1 VKLRWLRSGSVSL
14 RRHVKF
20 IAAENPTA
28 AVRVRR
34 KIRTSVLRLLD
45 FPDSGRVGQVPGTR
59 ELIVVELPYIVLYRV
74 SGDVVE
80 ILRVFH
86 TSMDFAGGP
95 IQ

>member
-20 IAAENPTA
+20 IATENPTA

-34 KIRTSVLRLLD
+34 RIRSAVLRLLD
-45 FPDSGRVGQVPGTR
+45 FPESGRVGQVPGTR
-59 ELIVVELPYIVLYRV
+59 ELIVAELPYIVLYRV

-86 TSMDFAGGP
+86 TSQELANPFH
-95 IQ
+95 

>member
-34 KIRTSVLRLLD
+34 RIRSAVLRLLD
-45 FPDSGRVGQVPGTR
+45 FPESGRVGQVPGTR
-59 ELIVVELPYIVLYRV
+59 ELIVADLPYIVLYRV

-86 TSMDFAGGP
+86 ASQD
-95 IQ
+95 